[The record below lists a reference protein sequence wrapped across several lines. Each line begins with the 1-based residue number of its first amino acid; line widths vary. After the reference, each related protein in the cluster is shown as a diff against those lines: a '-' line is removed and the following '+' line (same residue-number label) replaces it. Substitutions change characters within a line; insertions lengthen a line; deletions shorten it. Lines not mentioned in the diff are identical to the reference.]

1 MRITDSYM
9 SSNFINNLQSN
20 LKNLSKVQNQLSSL
34 KEVSKSSDD
43 PMLVSEI
50 MDLNDS
56 IIQNKEYMNTIEDS
70 IDFSNMQDTAYDA
83 ATKSMS
89 RIRTLIQQAGTDT
102 VNNEDRQLIKAEV
115 EAEIQTLT
123 DALNTNFG
131 GKYVFS
137 GMETTTKPF
146 TFSTEKD
153 PDGKVIGL
161 TYAGTDNEGV
171 SGNLTRRIAQ
181 GVQIELRTD
190 GRKLLNEQGVNG
202 EKDNLGTFLSDALSA
217 LEKGDVS
224 ALSGDLLARAD
235 KEIDNIV
242 TQRAENGAIFNR
254 LEASKERNTSENLN
268 LESMRSDKQDI
279 DLAEKFMEYT
289 MEQTAYQASL
299 AMGTKILSTSILDYI

>member
-9 SSNFINNLQSN
+9 SSSFINNLQNN

-43 PMLVSEI
+43 PMLVSQI
-50 MDLNDS
+50 MDLNNS
-56 IIQNKEYMNTIEDS
+56 MIQNEEYMSTIKDS

-83 ATKSMS
+83 ATKSLS

-102 VNNEDRQLIKAEV
+102 MNDDDRQLVKAEV
-115 EAEIQTLT
+115 EAEIKTLT

-137 GMETTTKPF
+137 GMNTTTKPF
-146 TFSTEKD
+146 SIATD
-153 PDGKVIGL
+153 DNGKMTGL
-161 TYAGTDNEGV
+161 NYAGTTDEGS
-171 SGNLTRRIAQ
+171 SGNLSRRIAQ
-181 GVQIELRTD
+181 GVKIELKTD
-190 GRKLLNEQGVNG
+190 GRKLMNEQGSAG
-202 EKDNLGTFLSDALSA
+202 EPDNLGTFLSDVLTV
-217 LEKGDVS
+217 LETGDVS
-224 ALSGDLLARAD
+224 ALSGDLLGRVD

-242 TQRAENGAIFNR
+242 TQRAENGAVFNR

-299 AMGTKILSTSILDYI
+299 AMGTKILSTSILDYL

>member
-1 MRITDSYM
+1 M
-9 SSNFINNLQSN
+9 SSSFINNLQSN

-34 KEVSKSSDD
+34 KEVSKSSDN

-50 MDLNDS
+50 MDLNNS
-56 IIQNKEYMNTIEDS
+56 IIQNEEYMNTIEDS
-70 IDFSNMQDTAYDA
+70 IGFSNMQDSAYDA
-83 ATKSMS
+83 ATQSMS

-131 GKYVFS
+131 GKYIFS
-137 GMETTTKPF
+137 GMNTTTKPF

-153 PDGKVIGL
+153 ANGDVLGFE
-161 TYAGTDNEGV
+161 YAGTNDEGV
-171 SGNLTRRIAQ
+171 SGNLTRRIAP

-190 GRKLLNEQGVNG
+190 GRKLLNEQEVNG
-202 EKDNLGTFLSDALSA
+202 KKENLGTFLSDALSA
-217 LEKGDVS
+217 LENGDVS

-268 LESMRSDKQDI
+268 LETMRSGKQDI

>member
-34 KEVSKSSDD
+34 KEVSKSSDN

-50 MDLNDS
+50 MDLNNS
-56 IIQNKEYMNTIEDS
+56 IIQNEEYMSTIKDS
-70 IDFSNMQDTAYDA
+70 IGFSNMQDSAYDA
-83 ATKSMS
+83 ATKSLS
-89 RIRTLIQQAGTDT
+89 RIRTLMQQAGTDT
-102 VNNEDRQLIKAEV
+102 MNNEDRQLVKAEV

-131 GKYVFS
+131 GKYIFS
-137 GMETTTKPF
+137 GMNTTTKPF
-146 TFSTEKD
+146 SITTD
-153 PDGKVIGL
+153 ADGKMTGL
-161 TYAGTDNEGV
+161 NYAGTTDATS

-181 GVQIELRTD
+181 GVQIELKTD
-190 GRKLLNEQGVNG
+190 GRKLLNDQGNADQP
-202 EKDNLGTFLSDALSA
+202 DNLGTFLSDVVTA
-217 LEKGDVS
+217 LEKGDVK
-224 ALSGDLLARAD
+224 ALSGELLGRAD

-242 TQRAENGAIFNR
+242 TQRAENGAVFNR

-268 LESMRSDKQDI
+268 LESMRSDKEDI

-299 AMGTKILSTSILDYI
+299 AMGTKILSTSILDYL

>member
-1 MRITDSYM
+1 M

-34 KEVSKSSDD
+34 KEVSKSSDN

-50 MDLNDS
+50 MDLNNS
-56 IIQNKEYMNTIEDS
+56 IIQNEEYMSTIKDS
-70 IDFSNMQDTAYDA
+70 IGFSNMQDSAYDA

-115 EAEIQTLT
+115 EAEIETLT

-131 GKYVFS
+131 GKYIFS
-137 GMETTTKPF
+137 GMKTTTKPF
-146 TFSTEKD
+146 SIEKD
-153 PDGKVIGL
+153 ANGKMIEL
-161 TYAGTDNEGV
+161 KYSGTSD
-171 SGNLTRRIAQ
+171 NLTRRISQ
-181 GVQIELRTD
+181 GVQIELKTD
-190 GRKLLNEQGVNG
+190 GTSLMNERVTEAGTT
-202 EKDNLGTFLSDALSA
+202 DNLSIFLTDVLTA
-217 LEKGDVS
+217 LEDNNVT
-224 ALSGDLLARAD
+224 ALSGNLLERAD
-235 KEIDNIV
+235 IESGNIV
-242 TQRAENGAIFNR
+242 TQRAENGAVFNR

>member
-34 KEVSKSSDD
+34 KEVSKSSDN

-50 MDLNDS
+50 MDLNNS
-56 IIQNKEYMNTIEDS
+56 IIQNEEYMSTIKDS
-70 IDFSNMQDTAYDA
+70 IGFSNMQDSAYDA
-83 ATKSMS
+83 ATKSLS
-89 RIRTLIQQAGTDT
+89 RIRTLMQQAGTDT
-102 VNNEDRQLIKAEV
+102 MNNEDRQLVKAEV

-131 GKYVFS
+131 GKYIFS
-137 GMETTTKPF
+137 GMNTTTKPF
-146 TFSTEKD
+146 SIKTD
-153 PDGKVIGL
+153 ADGKMTGL
-161 TYAGTDNEGV
+161 NYAGTTDATS

-181 GVQIELRTD
+181 GVQIELKTD
-190 GRKLLNEQGVNG
+190 GRKLLNDQGNADQP
-202 EKDNLGTFLSDALSA
+202 DNLGTFLSDVVTA
-217 LEKGDVS
+217 LEKGDVK
-224 ALSGDLLARAD
+224 ALSGELLGRAD

-242 TQRAENGAIFNR
+242 TQRAENGAVFNR
-254 LEASKERNTSENLN
+254 LEASKERNKSENLN
-268 LESMRSDKQDI
+268 LESMRSDKEDI